1 MKHTNIKAVLF
12 DFDGTLV
19 NTEEISQKLYP
30 SVYKHFGFK
39 ISKAQGLLLRST
51 GYPLKD
57 QLYAKWYGKA
67 MTKEVKAKLW
77 DYFINTFDQYIAKHP
92 IKLKQGTID
101 IFKYLKDKNIPIV
114 IVSATA
120 KDRIIKQMKQLD
132 IYKYVSLIVST
143 FSVRLGK
150 PNPDVYLYALKQLK
164 LKAKDVIAVEDSPNG
179 VISACRAKIS
189 TIMVPDLTYP
199 TLKLRKA
206 YKFKTVKCLS
216 GIKKFVK

>member
-12 DFDGTLV
+12 DYDGTLV

-39 ISKAQGLLLRST
+39 ITKAQGLLLRSA

-67 MTKEVKAKLW
+67 MTKEVKTKLW
-77 DYFINTFDQYIAKHP
+77 DYFIKEFDKYISKHP
-92 IKLKQGTID
+92 IKLKKGAID
-101 IFKYLKDKNIPIV
+101 ILSYLKRKNIPIV

-120 KDRIIKQMKQLD
+120 KERIEDQMKHLG
-132 IYKYVSLIVST
+132 IYKYVSLIFST
-143 FSVRLGK
+143 FNVKFGK
-150 PNPDVYLYALKQLK
+150 PRPDVYLYTLKQLK

-179 VISACRAKIS
+179 VISASLVGID

-199 TLKLRKA
+199 TKQLKQTC
-206 YKFKTVKCLS
+206 KFKTVKCLS